1 MGHVGN
7 SLCCRRFL
15 LRLLHDAAV
24 LVGIVREPGGV
35 QHRATGSFWV
45 AVVVLV
51 IWAIVFAAVVP
62 IQQASLNGIMPSEQR
77 VTVLSFISLM
87 GSSGAVFSQP
97 ALGRVADPWGCSV
110 SYFVT
115 VMVQLGALPYL
126 IIGGT
131 IR

>member
-1 MGHVGN
+1 MQPYLLELFGN
-7 SLCCRRFL
+7 PETYSI
-15 LRLLHDAAV
+15 AAI
-24 LVGIVREPGGV
+24 G
-35 QHRATGSFWV
+35 ATGSFWV
-45 AVVVLV
+45 VVVVLV

-97 ALGRVADPWGCSV
+97 ALGRVADPWGYSV

-115 VMVQLGALPYL
+115 AMVQLAALPYSF
-126 IIGGT
+126 IGGT